1 MNNNEDFI
9 TEAGDVEECQS
20 GTNGDWSYSYCSR
33 NTGNGTRVA
42 HYSSWN
48 SVTGDQSSG
57 HSSEEVLD
65 GFVHYKGENYGRW
78 VRREQTDTMEAGTEE
93 ATAAGI

>member
-1 MNNNEDFI
+1 M
-9 TEAGDVEECQS
+9 
-20 GTNGDWSYSYCSR
+20 
-33 NTGNGTRVA
+33 
-42 HYSSWN
+42 
-48 SVTGDQSSG
+48 TGDQSSG